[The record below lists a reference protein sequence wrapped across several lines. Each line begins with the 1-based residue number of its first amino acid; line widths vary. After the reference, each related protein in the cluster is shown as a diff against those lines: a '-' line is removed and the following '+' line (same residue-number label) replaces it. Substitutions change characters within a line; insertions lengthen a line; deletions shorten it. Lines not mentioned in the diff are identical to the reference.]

1 MRFREDETV
10 KGKEKKKLWKNDEKE
25 KKEETKDNKSDVK
38 GSNDSAVKKKHSINE
53 AEVVFQNNC

>member
-1 MRFREDETV
+1 MRFREDETM

-38 GSNDSAVKKKHSINE
+38 GSNDSAVKKK
-53 AEVVFQNNC
+53 A